1 MKLKRIAALC
11 KQEKRAIIY
20 QKWEADCGTGS
31 IMTQQWISN
40 GYAVYAANGLPPLGK
55 ETLLRIFDVT
65 EDKFDS
71 WNVSNRE
78 LPESVN
84 LGNLDDTE
92 QEIAGALPSL
102 YLYGTAMQAYGTT
115 ENGVI
120 FIRSDYMSPLDGE
133 TGLEFYIRKNRGT
146 NYLAVKSGLLLQA
159 VILPEQFITKNFYA
173 MMKELTFRSGKQL
186 VENCALNYKLTI
198 DEMDKCKWGNSAEET
213 TRESKDEQISIV
225 PEEGKQ

>member
-20 QKWEADCGTGS
+20 QKWEAHCGTGS

-40 GYAVYAANGLPPLGK
+40 GYAVYAANGLPPLEK
-55 ETLLRIFDVT
+55 ETLLRIFDVA

-84 LGNLDDTE
+84 LGDLDDTE
-92 QEIAGALPSL
+92 QEITGALPSI
-102 YLYGTAMQAYGTT
+102 YLCGTAMQAYGTT
-115 ENGVI
+115 QNGVI

-133 TGLEFYIRKNRGT
+133 IGLKFYIRKNGGT

-159 VILPEQFITKNFYA
+159 VILPEQFITKNFLA
-173 MMKELTFRSGKQL
+173 LLKELTFRCGKQL
-186 VENCALNYKLTI
+186 VENYALNYKLTI
-198 DEMDKCKWGNSAEET
+198 DEMDNYKWGNSAEET

>member
-20 QKWEADCGTGS
+20 QKWEADCGTSS

-40 GYAVYAANGLPPLGK
+40 GYAVYAAHGLPPLEK
-55 ETLLRIFDVT
+55 ETLLRIFDVA

-71 WNVSNRE
+71 WNVSQRG

-84 LGNLDDTE
+84 LGDLDDTE

-102 YLYGTAMQAYGTT
+102 YLWGTAMQAYGTT

-133 TGLEFYIRKNRGT
+133 TGLEFYIRKNGDT

-159 VILPEQFITKNFYA
+159 VILPEQFITKNFLA
-173 MMKELTFRSGKQL
+173 LLKELTFRCGKQL
-186 VENCALNYKLTI
+186 VENYALNYKLTI
-198 DEMDKCKWGNSAEET
+198 DEMDNCKRGNSAEEI

>member
-31 IMTQQWISN
+31 IMLQQWISN
-40 GYAVYAANGLPPLGK
+40 GYAVWAAHSLPPLEK
-55 ETLLRIFDVT
+55 ETLLRIFDVA

-84 LGNLDDTE
+84 LGDLDDTE

-102 YLYGTAMQAYGTT
+102 YLYGTAMQAYGTE
-115 ENGVI
+115 ENGVM

-133 TGLEFYIRKNRGT
+133 TGLEFYTRKTGDT
-146 NYLAVKSGLLLQA
+146 TYLAVKSGLLLQA
-159 VILPEQFITKNFYA
+159 VILPEQFITKNLLA
-173 MMKELTFRSGKQL
+173 LLKELVFRCGKQL
-186 VENCALNYKLTI
+186 VENYALNYKLTI
-198 DEMDKCKWGNSAEET
+198 DEMDNYKWGSSAEGT
-213 TRESKDEQISIV
+213 TGEFEGEQMPIA